1 MALLTTVA
9 RARRNAALAGAETV
23 HLTNLL
29 TSASEMVEDYCNRLF
44 TSTPYATE
52 DQDGS
57 GDNQLWVRNPPI
69 TGLTSIY
76 VIDASGD
83 DETILAADFDWD
95 ADTGHVR
102 FDPEADSDFT
112 WFPVGIG
119 NIQITYTGGYAAI
132 PDQVQDAVILVA
144 MQLYGAGAVTNP
156 TLKSERLGEYSYTR
170 ADMATQDP
178 FTKTVRAMLGAYRI
192 YGGA

>member
-9 RARRNAALAGAETV
+9 RARRHAALAGAEAV

-44 TSTPYATE
+44 TSTAYATE
-52 DQDGS
+52 DQDGD
-57 GDNQLWVRNPPI
+57 GGRVIWVRNPPI
-69 TGLTSIY
+69 TALTSVY

-83 DETILAADFDWD
+83 DETVLAADLDHEPE
-95 ADTGHVR
+95 TGR
-102 FDPEADSDFT
+102 ITFDPEADSDFT
-112 WFPVGIG
+112 WFPVGVQ
-119 NIQITYTGGYAAI
+119 NVKITYTGGYAAI
-132 PDQVQDAVILVA
+132 PDQVQTAVILVA
-144 MQLYGAGAVTNP
+144 MNLYGAGAVTNP

-192 YGGA
+192 YGGD